1 MNISPI
7 EEKICNIALQALNNL
22 GYNIV
27 QAKLTGVKPQRLEI
41 LIEKLD
47 GSNVT
52 VADCRT
58 ASKNI
63 STLLDVEDVITDK
76 YFLEVS
82 SAGIERP
89 LVKLEDF
96 EKFAGNEIS
105 VKLYKALN
113 DKKKYQGKLEGL
125 EGENIILNINNEKV
139 ALAYPDIKG
148 ANIVF
153 TDEMF
158 KESLRKGKN

>member
-7 EEKICNIALQALNNL
+7 EEKICNIALHALNNL

-27 QAKLTGVKPQRLEI
+27 QAKLTGLKPQRLEI

-52 VADCRT
+52 VSDCRT

-63 STLLDVEDVITDK
+63 STLLDVEDVISDK

-89 LVKLEDF
+89 LVTLEDF
-96 EKFAGNEIS
+96 SKFAGKEIS
-105 VKLYKALN
+105 LKLYKALN
-113 DKKKYQGKLEGL
+113 DKKKFQGKLEGV
-125 EGENIILNINNEKV
+125 EEENVILNVNNEKIK
-139 ALAYPDIKG
+139 LAYADIKG

-158 KESLRKGKN
+158 KESLKKGTN